1 MKELPPSLP
10 PVVEVEKV
18 ELRLRMDATVTV
30 YDAAGQASDWL
41 KPGSEGAVTWR
52 GGIPAEDEI
61 KLAYQYLHAR
71 NAQAL
76 EEVLVAIRKRLDD
89 QRRGR

>member
-1 MKELPPSLP
+1 MADLPKSLP
-10 PVVEVEKV
+10 KVDVEKV
-18 ELRLRMDATVTV
+18 ELRLKMDATVTV
-30 YDAAGQASDWL
+30 YDATGTPTDWL

-52 GGIPAEDEI
+52 GGIPSEAEV
-61 KLAYQYLHAR
+61 KLGYEYLHAR